1 MKYVFNVLKVVMAFV
16 FIFVFGSA
24 AAILRLISFGAL
36 TNFNRVYFIPLFCRI
51 SLFCLGIKLDNRI
64 RLQLPDRPHF
74 ITFNHNSYLDGFV
87 LMGLGLPNTRILMS
101 EKILIFLPVWLISF
115 SIGLLY
121 IPMKT
126 NRTRRLRFFLKLE
139 KRIKEENIHIMG
151 SSEGVHVYGQRIAEF
166 NRGVYHM
173 ALVSNMPVVAL
184 FIYTPIESNPY
195 SNFRPFKRGTVIAE
209 VLDIIPTDQ
218 WTMHHLDVH
227 IADVRKKYVD
237 RFNEY
242 YQDQTT

>member
-151 SSEGVHVYGQRIAEF
+151 SSEGVHVY
-166 NRGVYHM
+166 RGVYHM

>member
-1 MKYVFNVLKVVMAFV
+1 MKK
-16 FIFVFGSA
+16 
-24 AAILRLISFGAL
+24 
-36 TNFNRVYFIPLFCRI
+36 
-51 SLFCLGIKLDNRI
+51 
-64 RLQLPDRPHF
+64 
-74 ITFNHNSYLDGFV
+74 
-87 LMGLGLPNTRILMS
+87 
-101 EKILIFLPVWLISF
+101 
-115 SIGLLY
+115 
-121 IPMKT
+121 

-139 KRIKEENIHIMG
+139 KRIKQENIHIMG

-209 VLDIIPTDQ
+209 VLDTIPTDQ
-218 WTMHHLDVH
+218 WTMHNLDEH
-227 IADVRKKYVD
+227 IAGVRKKYVD